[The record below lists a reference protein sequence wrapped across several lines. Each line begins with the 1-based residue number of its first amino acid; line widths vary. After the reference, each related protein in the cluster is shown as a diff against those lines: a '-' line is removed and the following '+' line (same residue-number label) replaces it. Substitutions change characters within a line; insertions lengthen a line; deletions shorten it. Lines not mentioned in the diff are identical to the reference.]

1 MSASAY
7 KPVWCLLPRQ
17 AHGLWNSHLVTIS
30 YSMELSD
37 WTDTLTA
44 LPLGNLKNGP
54 PSRIWAEP
62 KPGPSRYESSRK
74 GYCGYCRVL
83 YTSLDQH
90 LSSLRH
96 LDSVQ
101 TSSRGSAPVYLAR
114 SNQSRQTLLERFLQ
128 DVQEHHPHRYSDARP
143 SHADL
148 PSVSVPLL
156 PKVELDE
163 VCSSDGQSLG
173 TQEHLPSSDDA
184 SCQPT
189 NEERQCSFH
198 SQSGKGAGHAPCP
211 KALPPCTNAPPLQS
225 QAPPSVHRKA
235 HRKTNRRK
243 PSESSSSTHTP
254 RALVLQ
260 AHLDPSTSKR
270 CQAPAESNA
279 QTSSG
284 PRTQFPSGQRP
295 QYPTKPKTRPVSG
308 LRPFVSWQ
316 RERREVQKEEAFSL
330 HSDPVEQTIEE
341 VGGGSALTD
350 GSDVDLISPADPTA
364 SSETSQVIQMCCHS
378 LSSPNHQQEEM
389 ESLHLSLPVTM
400 ETQSEDWDTP
410 VQGIFQ
416 RAGTSTDTP
425 VQMAQK
431 EGRDLGHLMDI
442 RVDMEDQVYSNQL
455 DSALLGGGVKQD
467 KGFWNLPI
475 DNVLPVPEHIPES
488 FKGKSWTQIQ
498 QEDEERVERLVQ
510 QFRLGR
516 FICYFDTESLAR
528 CGRRSRKKKTQ
539 EKEQDTGVLA
549 LVDRDDDDSA
559 CVRMRKRRRSFRL
572 ASRCQVVKVSH
583 GTQTL
588 RLVIPTVHQLSSEAP
603 PTSLPAAHEKTPE
616 TQMRHSLPPSYSRIV
631 TPVQPW
637 TSLVYLLCSPSC
649 SVPNSPEGST
659 PKRCRRRRRPV
670 DLQRLKVKYKRL
682 PVKLYEP
689 GTNQILRNPPQGL
702 LKPRGS
708 ASSGQPPPCVRQL
721 FRSLSPDLNMDRR
734 PGEGPKGDSAL
745 MSTLSGDSRTAA
757 VRRRGGI
764 SQTPP
769 TTTYSSQR
777 ERGGRGASSQRRSRM
792 QVPPPPPRREG
803 LRRAAPSR
811 KLLRGHAVKPPRR
824 GRSQRGRGCERGGR

>member
-1 MSASAY
+1 MSRS
-7 KPVWCLLPRQ
+7 
-17 AHGLWNSHLVTIS
+17 
-30 YSMELSD
+30 SD
-37 WTDTLTA
+37 E
-44 LPLGNLKNGP
+44 GNQKNGP

-62 KPGPSRYESSRK
+62 KPGPSRYESSKK
-74 GYCGYCRVL
+74 GYCGYCSVL

-101 TSSRGSAPVYLAR
+101 ASSRGSAPVYLAR
-114 SNQSRQTLLERFLQ
+114 SNQSRLTLLERFLQ
-128 DVQEHHPHRYSDARP
+128 DVQEHHPHRYGDARP

-148 PSVSVPLL
+148 PSVSIPLL

-163 VCSSDGQSLG
+163 VCSSDSQSLG

-184 SCQPT
+184 SCQPA
-189 NEERQCSFH
+189 NEERECSFH
-198 SQSGKGAGHAPCP
+198 SQSGRGAGHTPCP
-211 KALPPCTNAPPLQS
+211 KALPPCINTPPLQS

-254 RALVLQ
+254 SALVLQ
-260 AHLDPSTSKR
+260 AQLDPSASKR
-270 CQAPAESNA
+270 RQAPAESNA

-284 PRTQFPSGQRP
+284 PTLLEPTDPRTQFPSGQRS
-295 QYPTKPKTRPVSG
+295 QYPTKPKTRPLSG
-308 LRPFVSWQ
+308 PRPFVSWQ

-341 VGGGSALTD
+341 V
-350 GSDVDLISPADPTA
+350 
-364 SSETSQVIQMCCHS
+364 IQMCCHS
-378 LSSPNHQQEEM
+378 LSSPNHQQEEV
-389 ESLHLSLPVTM
+389 ESLHLSLPITM

-410 VQGIFQ
+410 VQQGIFQ
-416 RAGTSTDTP
+416 RAGTSTDAP

-442 RVDMEDQVYSNQL
+442 RVDMEDHVYSNQL
-455 DSALLGGGVKQD
+455 DSALVGGGVKQE

-475 DNVLPVPEHIPES
+475 DDVLPVPEHIPES

-528 CGRRSRKKKTQ
+528 CGRRSMKKKTQ
-539 EKEQDTGVLA
+539 EKEQDTGVVP

-588 RLVIPTVHQLSSEAP
+588 RLVIPTVHQLSSEVP
-603 PTSLPAAHEKTPE
+603 PTSLPAANEKTPE
-616 TQMRHSLPPSYSRIV
+616 TQMWHSLPPSYSSIV

-649 SVPNSPEGST
+649 SVPTSPEGST

-689 GTNQILRNPPQGL
+689 GTNQILRNPPQRL

-734 PGEGPKGDSAL
+734 SGEGPKGDSAL
-745 MSTLSGDSRTAA
+745 MSTLSGNSRTQP

-777 ERGGRGASSQRRSRM
+777 ERGGRGGSSQRRSRM
-792 QVPPPPPRREG
+792 QVPPPPRRREG

-811 KLLRGHAVKPPRR
+811 KLLSGHGVKPPRR
-824 GRSQRGRGCERGGR
+824 GRSQRGRGCERGAR